1 MYTQRVIPSLV
12 HIHPDNRD
20 GLGCYPTEVH
30 GLLTDVGSS
39 GWSWSEVKAVATEVP
54 QTDTKVEF
62 PEHASRGSTR
72 DGEIC

>member
-12 HIHPDNRD
+12 HIHPT
-20 GLGCYPTEVH
+20 GVH
-30 GLLTDVGSS
+30 GLLTDIGS

-54 QTDTKVEF
+54 QTDTKVAF

-72 DGEIC
+72 DTEVC